1 MKAIEFQS
9 TTHDGVIDLPEQ
21 YRDWNGKQVRVIL
34 LDDSPAPGETALL
47 SEDALAEDWNREE
60 EDEAWRHLQSGT

>member
-9 TTHDGVIDLPEQ
+9 ITHDGVINLPEQ

-34 LDDSPAPGETALL
+34 LDDSPASAETALL

-60 EDEAWRHLQSGT
+60 EDEAWQHLQSET